1 MSREIAQAIADQKL
15 NELRKLPYIELKKLL
30 TEGNFATCVTGPDG
44 QEYQM
49 EVDVLLGNGRRGPNI
64 LVVASVDGGGVSSFR
79 PLTRTFVITP
89 DGSFVGEGPH

>member
-1 MSREIAQAIADQKL
+1 MAQAIADQKL

-49 EVDVLLGNGRRGPNI
+49 EVDVLWDDRRRRENI
-64 LVVASVDGGGVSSFR
+64 RVFASVDGGGVSSFK
-79 PLTRTFVITP
+79 PLTRSFIMAP